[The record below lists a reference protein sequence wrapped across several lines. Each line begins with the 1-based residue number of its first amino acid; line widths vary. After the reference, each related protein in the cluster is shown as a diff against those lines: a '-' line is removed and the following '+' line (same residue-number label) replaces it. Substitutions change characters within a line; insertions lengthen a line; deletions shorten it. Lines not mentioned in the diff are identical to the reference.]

1 MNNRTRQWFKAN
13 AMLDKHDPQIVARV
27 GNTCLIFRKSSLKKY
42 QEQYK
47 DELKVIYVGAYDNGE
62 ATAASGGRDT

>member
-13 AMLDKHDPQIVARV
+13 AMLDKHDPPMLARV
-27 GNTCLIFRKSSLKKY
+27 GNKCLIFRKSSLEKY

-47 DELKVIYVGAYDNGE
+47 DELKVIWDGSYNNGE
-62 ATAASGGRDT
+62 TASASGRGDT

>member
-13 AMLDKHDPQIVARV
+13 DMVDKSDPQIVARV
-27 GNTCLIFRKSSLKKY
+27 GNSCLIFRKSSLEKY

-47 DELKVIYVGAYDNGE
+47 DELKVIWDGSYNNSK
-62 ATAASGGRDT
+62 TASASGRGDT